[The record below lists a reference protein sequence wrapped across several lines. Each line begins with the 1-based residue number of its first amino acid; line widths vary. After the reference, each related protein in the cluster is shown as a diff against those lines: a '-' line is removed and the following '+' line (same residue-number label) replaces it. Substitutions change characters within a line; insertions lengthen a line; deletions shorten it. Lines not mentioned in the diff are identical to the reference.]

1 MNSNDIIEFFRSR
14 GVSLVQALVVLILG
28 IILIKLLNKLLK
40 KIFFKSIV
48 DNSITTFIISILNI
62 ILYIVLVYIVFMLIG
77 ISTTG
82 FVAAISACA
91 LAVGLALQDTLK
103 NLASGLLIVLTKPF
117 IQGDLVEVGVVKG
130 KIRQIRLIN
139 TSLVTLDNKM
149 VTIPNS
155 KFINGEVINYTK
167 RKNRRIELIVPV
179 AYGSNLASVKE
190 IINQVVDENEYVMHN
205 IKSTVRLYKYNES
218 SLDFIIWCWCYTENY
233 WDAYF
238 DILENIYTEFE
249 NKNISIPFNQ
259 MDVHIMDSDK
269 KMEADRTSTPSTTMN
284 TEYDKELV
292 RGKKSSMQRNMNIEN
307 DKALIKEKKSSRSK
321 S

>member
-1 MNSNDIIEFFRSR
+1 M
-14 GVSLVQALVVLILG
+14 
-28 IILIKLLNKLLK
+28 
-40 KIFFKSIV
+40 
-48 DNSITTFIISILNI
+48 ISVLNI
-62 ILYIVLVYIVFMLIG
+62 ILYVVLVYIVFTLIG

-82 FVAAISACA
+82 FVATISACA
-91 LAVGLALQDTLK
+91 LAVGLALQETLA

-117 IQGDLVEVGVVKG
+117 IQGDLVEVGSVTG

-167 RKNRRIELIVPV
+167 RKNRRIEIIVPV
-179 AYGSNLASVKE
+179 AYGSNLDDVKV
-190 IINQVVDENEYVMHN
+190 IINKVIDDNEYVIHH

-238 DILENIYTEFE
+238 DLLETIYNEFE
-249 NKNISIPFNQ
+249 KKNITIPFNQ
-259 MDVHIMDSDK
+259 IDLHIKENENFKRNNSQNPNGDSDQK
-269 KMEADRTSTPSTTMN
+269 NGLSNYQKN
-284 TEYDKELV
+284 KYF
-292 RGKKSSMQRNMNIEN
+292 
-307 DKALIKEKKSSRSK
+307 
-321 S
+321 

>member
-1 MNSNDIIEFFRSR
+1 MNFDEIIKFFNSR
-14 GVSLVQALVVLILG
+14 GISLVQALIVLIVG
-28 IILIKLLNKLLK
+28 IIIIKLLNKVLK
-40 KIFFKSIV
+40 KVFLKSVV
-48 DNSITTFIISILNI
+48 DNSITTFLISVLNI
-62 ILYIVLVYIVFMLIG
+62 ILYIILIYIVFMLIG

-82 FVAAISACA
+82 FVATISACA
-91 LAVGLALQDTLK
+91 LAVGLALQETLA

-117 IQGDLVEVGVVKG
+117 IQGDLVEVGVVTG

-179 AYGSNLASVKE
+179 AYGSNLEEIKS
-190 IINQVVDENEYVMHN
+190 IINKIIDENEYVIHH
-205 IKSTVRLYKYNES
+205 IQSTVRLYKYNES

-238 DILENIYTEFE
+238 GILETVYNEFE
-249 NKNISIPFNQ
+249 KENITIPFKQLDLHFKDMENSKNIKFQSSVNSAAKIKTHVVDNKKPS
-259 MDVHIMDSDK
+259 DSEPTQK
-269 KMEADRTSTPSTTMN
+269 
-284 TEYDKELV
+284 
-292 RGKKSSMQRNMNIEN
+292 
-307 DKALIKEKKSSRSK
+307 SRSK
-321 S
+321 L